1 MTGMPVGKPSSA
13 PIVQSDYQQDSAMD
27 DFDGLQVSP
36 WLTVA
41 MTVGA
46 VLVGVSLSLLC
57 AGVVSLALSVGQW
70 LAGA

>member
-1 MTGMPVGKPSSA
+1 MTGDRMPIGKPSSA
-13 PIVQSDYQQDSAMD
+13 PIIPADYHLDSAMD

-46 VLVGVSLSLLC
+46 VLVGVSVFVLL
-57 AGVVSLALSVGQW
+57 SLALSVGQW
-70 LAGA
+70 LGGVK